1 MMSASFGRGGD
12 GGVGVAVGGGGG
24 GGGGVMESDDED
36 EKIEVDDEFDESP
49 RGHRCKFG
57 CVGYRKEKTTW

>member
-24 GGGGVMESDDED
+24 MESDDED
-36 EKIEVDDEFDESP
+36 EKIEVDDEFDDSP

-57 CVGYRKEKTTW
+57 YVGYRKEKTTW